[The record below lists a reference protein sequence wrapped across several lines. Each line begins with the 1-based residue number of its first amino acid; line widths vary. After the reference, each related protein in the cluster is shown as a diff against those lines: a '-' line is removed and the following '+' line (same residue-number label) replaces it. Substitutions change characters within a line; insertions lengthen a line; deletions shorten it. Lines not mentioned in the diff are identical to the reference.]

1 MKQKVKIP
9 KFHPLAWLRPC
20 LPQHHVPPGKVW
32 AQTSKTVCRMRCSS
46 AALGLLMWN
55 PIVSGSTDLWQHVW
69 MYYSKAAEVRPAG
82 GWTQDYRQAALYI
95 LKKESEHMAFKV
107 AKKQKYTD
115 GKNNN
120 SFFFLLFSVVAHYA
134 TDWNLD
140 SIHRAEPWLGVKAA
154 KKKKNRNQRWC
165 LTPAGSCL
173 LYEFPS
179 QRLYTF
185 SALYFLFFIAVMFI
199 QLPGEVGHPLR
210 LHPSVPDLHHKKGKG
225 GNGGGSFLRY
235 KACC

>member
-32 AQTSKTVCRMRCSS
+32 AQTSKTVCRTLCSS

-69 MYYSKAAEVRPAG
+69 MYYSKAAEVRAAG

-95 LKKESEHMAFKV
+95 LKEESEHMAFKV
-107 AKKQKYTD
+107 AKKQKYTAW
-115 GKNNN
+115 KNNN
-120 SFFFLLFSVVAHYA
+120 SFFFPLQRGGTLCNRLKLGFNPPS
-134 TDWNLD
+134 
-140 SIHRAEPWLGVKAA
+140 RALARSESCCWQ
-154 KKKKNRNQRWC
+154 KKKYRNQRWC
-165 LTPAGSCL
+165 LTPAGSRL
-173 LYEFPS
+173 LYKFPS

-185 SALYFLFFIAVMFI
+185 SALFFFFIAVMFI
-199 QLPGEVGHPLR
+199 QLPGEVGHPFR
-210 LHPSVPDLHHKKGKG
+210 LHPSVPDLHHKKGLG
-225 GNGGGSFLRY
+225 CWGGSFLRH